1 MKLIVIELQSD
12 TAVSK
17 LTSNISI
24 FSTRNIDSLEKVAL
38 LFVET
43 IHHTSGVHIG
53 IDHSM

>member
-24 FSTRNIDSLEKVAL
+24 FSTRNIDIAL

-43 IHHTSGVHIG
+43 IHQTSGVHIG